1 MIFFLN
7 ANGTTTIVKSDAI
20 YQGSIDANSL
30 IIVAPFSR
38 TNVVSASFILPNG
51 LVVEGGIAVPLADLG
66 TTPLKDNNGNIYNAW
81 GLDLDFPATQY
92 SGTVK
97 VQFSI
102 SLGSGKT
109 LKSYTTQF
117 EVSKGIVANLP
128 SFDEIANGEEIYT
141 KIKDYLASIS
151 ENMMSALENGISYI
165 RYYAPENLLNGAES
179 GCELSVVNGST
190 VIEVNAETR
199 EQIGEITNGDVTVA
213 SMTEYLTDEQLKNP
227 NLNDDNINDNT
238 PGNKDLNFFQYNVGS
253 TGTPYR
259 PAGFI
264 VKLPEI
270 SNIGIVQLYIYSV
283 FYDCD
288 LQISTSTDGQDYIVK
303 ETIPLKKLVYSGET
317 VVNEMQIIRVPV
329 NVANAQYIKVV
340 QTTGITNGNYVCK
353 GIEIFSQAVNGYYTI
368 VQNNGNTFD
377 IDSYNANTLISI
389 VERLKA
395 DAQASEESAQ
405 KWAEGTDVETDPQYH
420 NSAKYYAQRVFNLAG
435 QTGGYP
441 ILEDIGG
448 VPKIPSVYIN
458 LANGITFIDIESEDE
473 LNTTYANAEPG
484 TVARLVVDA
493 DNELGVVEVT
503 KSFVKLNGSGWAL
516 YGASYADNATNS
528 LYAGSA
534 TNSTYVNGV
543 YVRQMS
549 QSAYDDLTSEEK
561 NGVIFVVLG
570 E

>member
-7 ANGTTTIVKSDAI
+7 ANGNTTIVKNEAI
-20 YQGSIDANSL
+20 NQGSIDANSL

-66 TTPLKDNNGNIYNAW
+66 TTPLKDNNGNIYNSW

-109 LKSYTTQF
+109 LKTYTTQF

-165 RYYAPENLLNGAES
+165 RYYATDNLLNGADS
-179 GCELSVVNGST
+179 GCSLYVVNGNNT
-190 VIEVNAETR
+190 IEVNAETR
-199 EQIGEITNGDVTVA
+199 EQIEDITNGDVTVA
-213 SMTEYLTDEQLKNP
+213 SMTEYLTKAQIENP
-227 NLNDDNINDNT
+227 NLDNGDINSGI
-238 PGNKDLNFFQYNVGS
+238 PANKDLYFYQSNTN
-253 TGTPYR
+253 TR
-259 PAGFI
+259 PTGFI
-264 VKLPEI
+264 VKLPQMSSI
-270 SNIGIVQLYIYSV
+270 SMVQLYIYGV
-283 FYDCD
+283 RTNCN
-288 LQISTSTDGQDYIVK
+288 LQVSIGNGGSYGQPT
-303 ETIPLKKLVYSGET
+303 TINLKPLVNYEDSI
-317 VVNEMQIIRVPV
+317 NEMQIIRVPL
-329 NVANAQYIKVV
+329 NIANAQYIKVV
-340 QTTGITNGNYVCK
+340 QTTGNANQNYICK
-353 GIEIFSQAVNGYYTI
+353 GIEIFSLTTKGYYEI
-368 VQNNGNTFD
+368 VQNNGNVSV
-377 IDSYNANTLISI
+377 IDSYNADTLIAE
-389 VERLKA
+389 VEGLK
-395 DAQASEESAQ
+395 DQAQASEESAQ
-405 KWAEGTDVETDPQYH
+405 KWAEGTDVTTDPQYH

-458 LANGITFIDIESEDE
+458 LANGITFVDIDSEDE

-543 YVRQMS
+543 SVRKMS
-549 QSAYDDLTSEEK
+549 QSAFDDLTSEEK